1 MNPGDLAVL
10 LLVGGVL
17 ACGLIRRRNVYAA
30 FLDGA
35 GEGIRVVLKLLPSL
49 VGLIVAVE
57 MMRASGLSDALARL
71 LNPVTEKLSL
81 PAELVPMML
90 LRPVSG
96 SGSTALLVDL
106 FERLGPDSY
115 AGRLASVIAGSTETT
130 FYAIT
135 VYYGSVG
142 VQKTRHTLLA
152 ALAADFTAMLTS
164 LLAVNLIFG

>member
-1 MNPGDLAVL
+1 MNPGDVAVL

-17 ACGLIRRRNVYAA
+17 LCGLIRRRDVYAA

-35 GEGIRVVLKLLPSL
+35 GEGIRVVLRLLPSL
-49 VGLIVAVE
+49 TGLIVAVE

-71 LNPVTEKLSL
+71 LTPVTEKLSL